1 MSGQV
6 GTAGSSGRDAPSTVS
21 RAGPSV
27 ASDGVAE
34 DDANGDADDAD
45 AEGDGEGGEDEEEA
59 SEDITVP

>member
-6 GTAGSSGRDAPSTVS
+6 GTAGRSASAVS

-27 ASDGVAE
+27 ASYGVAE
-34 DDANGDADDAD
+34 DDANDDADDDA